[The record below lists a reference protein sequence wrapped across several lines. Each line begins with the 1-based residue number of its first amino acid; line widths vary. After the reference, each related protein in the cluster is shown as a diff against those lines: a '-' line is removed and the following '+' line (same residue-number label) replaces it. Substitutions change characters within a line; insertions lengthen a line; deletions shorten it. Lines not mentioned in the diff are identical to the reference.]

1 MKKSSKLR
9 LFALAMTLAV
19 ALAGCGSNV
28 ASADEDDQQAG
39 NEAESTQGIDW
50 PQKAVTVVVPAS
62 AGGDTDS
69 YARIFGI
76 VLNHRNV
83 ENETEKVQAFAEKSH
98 IPIVGEIPRS
108 DEITRC
114 EDKGMTVIEGEP
126 DSPAA
131 QAFLKLAK
139 ELLENA
145 QDTAE
150 EEVW

>member
-1 MKKSSKLR
+1 M
-9 LFALAMTLAV
+9 
-19 ALAGCGSNV
+19 
-28 ASADEDDQQAG
+28 
-39 NEAESTQGIDW
+39 
-50 PQKAVTVVVPAS
+50 
-62 AGGDTDS
+62 
-69 YARIFGI
+69 
-76 VLNHRNV
+76 V
-83 ENETEKVQAFAEKSH
+83 ENENTTMEKTTIENTRNIVKNAKRITEKVTEFADLVGL
-98 IPIVGEIPRS
+98 PIVGKIPRS

-131 QAFLKLAK
+131 QAFLKLAQ

>member
-69 YARIFGI
+69 YFRPVFGAGARGVCGDFQC
-76 VLNHRNV
+76 R
-83 ENETEKVQAFAEKSH
+83 
-98 IPIVGEIPRS
+98 
-108 DEITRC
+108 RC
-114 EDKGMTVIEGEP
+114 RRYRWNQTGKRC
-126 DSPAA
+126 
-131 QAFLKLAK
+131 
-139 ELLENA
+139 
-145 QDTAE
+145 
-150 EEVW
+150 